1 MDIQTL
7 NLASERCPL
16 ALLLAK
22 RASKSLRSNQ
32 SIEIIISDAGAR
44 QDISRYLLN
53 NGFNVKVQ
61 ADSPQ
66 ELVIIAT
73 KRQ

>member
-22 RASKSLRSNQ
+22 RASKNLRSNQ
-32 SIEIIISDAGAR
+32 SIEMIISDVGAR
-44 QDISRYLLN
+44 RDISRYLLN

-61 ADSPQ
+61 ADTPQ

-73 KRQ
+73 KRL

>member
-22 RASKSLRSNQ
+22 RASKNLRSNQ
-32 SIEIIISDAGAR
+32 SIEMIISDVGAR
-44 QDISRYLLN
+44 QDISRYLRN

-61 ADSPQ
+61 ADTPQ

-73 KRQ
+73 KRL